1 MSSVRA
7 PTEAVTAKRKFY
19 EVREMNRHEE
29 VAMRQHVSP
38 LQRFVGRSKVAQEA
52 REFAE
57 RVAKSDLTVLLRGE
71 TGVGKDLLAELIHQ
85 MGHNGRPFVV
95 VDCGA
100 LTESLSETELFGHTR
115 GAFTDAREEKVG
127 LVKAAEDGTLF
138 FNEVANMSLGLQAKF
153 LRILDKQPYRA
164 VGGRIEI
171 QVRTRMI
178 AATNANLEEA
188 VKTRAFRLDLFHRLN
203 VLSFSIAPLR
213 KRKEDIPGLI
223 SAFLNGNA
231 EPFSRAAMAAMM
243 EYDWP
248 GNVRELMNVIQRATF
263 MSRGKE
269 IGLKQINPHLTHLTD
284 RPPLPTLYE
293 LERNYLR
300 DVLKAAKGVVKTA
313 AEIADIDRRTMSEK
327 IKRFDL
333 EGFVD
338 RLREERT
345 PP

>member
-1 MSSVRA
+1 
-7 PTEAVTAKRKFY
+7 
-19 EVREMNRHEE
+19 MNQHEE
-29 VAMRQHVSP
+29 VAPRQYVSP
-38 LQRFVGRSKVAQEA
+38 VQRFVGTSRAAQEA

-57 RVAKSDLTVLLRGE
+57 RVANSGLTVLLRGE
-71 TGVGKDLLAELIHQ
+71 TGVGKDHLAELIHQ
-85 MGHNGRPFVV
+85 AGRSGRPFVV

-127 LVKAAEDGTLF
+127 LIQAAEDGTLF

-153 LRILDKQPYRA
+153 LRILDKRPYRA

-171 QVRTRMI
+171 QVSTRII

-188 VKTRAFRLDLFHRLN
+188 VKARAFRLDLFHRLN

-213 KRKEDIPGLI
+213 DRKEDIPDLI

-231 EPFSRAAMAAMM
+231 ERFSPAALAVMM

-248 GNVRELMNVIQRATF
+248 GNVRELMNVVQRAAF
-263 MSRGKE
+263 MSKE
-269 IGLKQINPHLTHLTD
+269 QEIDLEQIRPHLTRLTD
-284 RPPLPTLYE
+284 KPSLPTLYE

-313 AEIADIDRRTMSEK
+313 AEIADVDRRTMSEK

-333 EGFVD
+333 EGFID
-338 RLREERT
+338 RLREKL
-345 PP
+345 PN